1 MDVHVYDQRRGAE
14 KGTMLR
20 RPWPPLYR
28 HPLQHRPR
36 FCFRSPDSPAEWR
49 EYNHTNKGRDYYFM
63 APMYRNALPPPPPP
77 PARHMLLLDPRQ
89 RRVSHNHVQCP
100 CVRSSR
106 SRSLEDVRSEV
117 NSEWEEE
124 VGNCGPWPL
133 QQLGC
138 SNKENHRLQR
148 RSMENLLEPSQHWR
162 KPSYKV
168 PLLYLCHLCRDHLG
182 VEEVNVNTTKPKVV

>member
-49 EYNHTNKGRDYYFM
+49 EYNHANKGRDYYFM

-77 PARHMLLLDPRQ
+77 PARHMLLLDTRQ

-100 CVRSSR
+100 CLRSSR

-117 NSEWEEE
+117 NSDWEEE

-182 VEEVNVNTTKPKVV
+182 VKV